1 MKEKRVK
8 ESQLFIEEWHDT
20 CLALPDYDDVWFIAD
35 GRLCVGK
42 YEPTQQMFCMADGM
56 GVDLRYV
63 RQWKYVGINKQIAVF
78 PKEKQII
85 AVQTPDYPCL
95 ITGIFTD
102 HCIDEETGD
111 EVSAVITDET
121 VYEYEDIIDW
131 KRVSYW
137 YTLPELPI
145 VILEPVGDAITIAIP
160 DSEEVI
166 VDRTGVTDTQNAV
179 TDLCSC
185 DGDACQCIGPMSMDS
200 EGVKS
205 AIVNSNTLSE
215 KNNRAFKESIEDED
229 MEEDELEPSIE
240 EDSDIYDIDEPEV
253 EEPTMEPEMDED
265 TIEGVED
272 EDQELQNSVKEWYST
287 TFEVD
292 NLSDEISEGVTFR
305 DIMDC
310 LEEHRDFYDCIG
322 VADSV
327 IRERVFQKLAE
338 ILNVEPIVVYY
349 QWLKDDYD
357 WYADVEEEEE
367 SPIEDTAKE
376 EETDTEE
383 INPELKEEYDSLKE
397 PVSLDSLPK
406 DLAES
411 TMKYFCSVLREG

>member
-1 MKEKRVK
+1 MKKNRVR

-20 CLALPDYDDVWFIAD
+20 CLELPDYDDVWFIAD
-35 GRLCVGK
+35 NRLCVGK
-42 YEPTQQMFCMADGM
+42 YEPNQQMFCMADGM
-56 GVDLRYV
+56 GVELRYV

-85 AVQTPDYPCL
+85 AVQTPDFPCL

-102 HCIDEETGD
+102 HCIDDVTGD

-121 VYEYEDIIDW
+121 VYEFEDIIDW

-137 YTLPELPI
+137 YALPEMPI

-166 VDRTGVTDTQNAV
+166 VDRTGVTEVEDSV
-179 TDLCSC
+179 SDLCSC
-185 DGDACQCIGPMSMDS
+185 DGDACQCVGPMSMDS
-200 EGVKS
+200 EDVKS

-215 KNNRAFKESIEDED
+215 KNNRALKEGLEDED
-229 MEEDELEPSIE
+229 MKEEELEPSME
-240 EDSDIYDIDEPEV
+240 DDSDIYDIDEPEA
-253 EEPTMEPEMDED
+253 EETLEELEPQEHEELDD
-265 TIEGVED
+265 TEA
-272 EDQELQNSVKEWYST
+272 ELQSTIKEWYVSS
-287 TFEVD
+287 FKVD

-310 LEEHRDFYDCIG
+310 LEEHNDFYECIG

-338 ILNVEPIVVYY
+338 ILNVEPMVVYY

-357 WYADVEEEEE
+357 WYADVEEEE
-367 SPIEDTAKE
+367 SPSEVDVKE
-376 EETDTEE
+376 EVQDTKE
-383 INPELKEEYDSLKE
+383 IDPELKEEYESLEE
-397 PVSLDSLPK
+397 PVSLDDLPK

-411 TMKYFCSVLREG
+411 TMKYFCNVLKEN